1 MSPRKKSVVVA
12 GEFCLVKMVAI
23 LHTEKVEL
31 HLLPESAAHDV
42 LAEMRFH
49 KDQPLPCICV
59 VAKETIA
66 DLELQET
73 YLLQLKKKKKP

>member
-12 GEFCLVKMVAI
+12 GEFCLIKMVAI

>member
-42 LAEMRFH
+42 LADMRFH
-49 KDQPLPCICV
+49 KDNPLPCICI
-59 VAKETIA
+59 VAKETTA
-66 DLELQET
+66 NLQLQET
-73 YLLQLKKKKKP
+73 YLMQLEKKPKP

>member
-1 MSPRKKSVVVA
+1 MSRKKKVVL
-12 GEFCLVKMVAI
+12 GDFCLVKMVAI

>member
-31 HLLPESAAHDV
+31 HLLPEDAAKDI

>member
-12 GEFCLVKMVAI
+12 GEFCLVKMAAI

-31 HLLPESAAHDV
+31 HLLPESAAHDI

-59 VAKETIA
+59 VAKETSA
-66 DLELQET
+66 DLELQEI
-73 YLLQLKKKKKP
+73 YLLQLKKKPNP

>member
-1 MSPRKKSVVVA
+1 MSRKKKVVL
-12 GEFCLVKMVAI
+12 GDFCLVKMVAI

-31 HLLPESAAHDV
+31 HLLPASAAHDV

-49 KDQPLPCICV
+49 TDHPLPCICV
-59 VAKETIA
+59 VAKETTA

-73 YLLQLKKKKKP
+73 YLMHLEKKPKP

>member
-1 MSPRKKSVVVA
+1 MSRKNKVVL
-12 GEFCLVKMVAI
+12 GDFCLVKMVAI

-49 KDQPLPCICV
+49 KDQPLTCV
-59 VAKETIA
+59 
-66 DLELQET
+66 
-73 YLLQLKKKKKP
+73 